1 MKLSKLVAVA
11 LLAPA
16 VAFAAPRS
24 SSRTSST
31 AGSPLEGLEVGGFLG
46 YETDDLSGIS
56 LRLDGE
62 VPFRP
67 LAPQLNLSFVGSFGY
82 SHLTWSEGYGKWTA
96 NTFKLI
102 PAARFTMPLNPQ
114 FSVFGDGGLGLAYVR
129 VKAESSIPGYA
140 YNVSATD
147 STINLMVRLGVG
159 AWYHVNPQ
167 LKLGAML
174 EFDPVF
180 GDYGYNANGVGGGQ
194 NTFLIQIG
202 GMFKI

>member
-16 VAFAAPRS
+16 VALAAPRS
-24 SSRTSST
+24 GSMSSSRS
-31 AGSPLEGLEVGGFLG
+31 GSPLEGLEVGGFLG
-46 YETDDLSGIS
+46 YETDDLSGVS

-62 VPFRP
+62 VPFRQ

-102 PAARFTMPLNPQ
+102 PAARFTLPLNEQ
-114 FSVFGDGGLGLAYVR
+114 FSVFGDAGIGFALVFA
-129 VKAESSIPGYA
+129 KAESTAPFFQWSQ
-140 YNVSATD
+140 SD
-147 STINLMVRLGVG
+147 STFNLMMRLGVG
-159 AWYHVNPQ
+159 AWYHLSPQ
-167 LKLGAML
+167 FKLGAML

-180 GDYGYNANGVGGGQ
+180 GDYGFSGNGVGGSQ